1 MRERDAFAY
10 YFEQELSRL
19 KDAGLYRSLSLIQG
33 AQEPR
38 VAINGREVIILCSN
52 NYLGLANHPKIK
64 EAAIK
69 SIEKYGFGSG
79 ASRLVSGNM
88 EPHRELE
95 ERLARF
101 KGTEAALVFNSG
113 YHANIGIIS
122 ALVGKGDVIFSDKL
136 NHASIVDGCLLSKA
150 ELKRYPHCD
159 MDRLE
164 RLLQETEKGRSG
176 ATEKD
181 LTAHQFANSPIRKLI
196 ITDGIFSM
204 DGDIAPLQDI
214 SVLADKYNCVLMVD
228 DAHATWVLGIN
239 GKGTLE
245 HFGIDNPDIIQM
257 GTLGKA
263 LGCFGAYVAGS
274 RKLIDYLIN
283 KARSFI
289 YTTSLPPTVCAAGIA
304 AIDIIED
311 EPQIRQGLWDRVKFF
326 RKGLKEAGLNT
337 MQSETQ
343 IIPILIGEAD
353 KAVRISR
360 SLLDKGI
367 FVQAIRPPTVPEGTS
382 RLRITLMANHSLDD
396 LKYALDTIKETVA
409 NFA

>member
-1 MRERDAFAY
+1 MSSEVFDFIGK
-10 YFEQELSRL
+10 ELSAL
-19 KDAGLYRSLSLIQG
+19 EESGLYRRLSLVQG

-38 VAINGREVIILCSN
+38 VRINGRDVILLCSN

-64 EAAIK
+64 EAAI
-69 SIEKYGFGSG
+69 SAIEKYGFGSG

-88 EPHRELE
+88 ESHRELE
-95 ERLARF
+95 DRLARF

-122 ALVGKGDVIFSDKL
+122 SLVGRGDIIFSDKL
-136 NHASIVDGCLLSKA
+136 NHASIVDGCLLSRA

-159 MDRLE
+159 LDALE
-164 RLLQETEKGRSG
+164 KFLKNASRITHHAS
-176 ATEKD
+176 
-181 LTAHQFANSPIRKLI
+181 RKLI
-196 ITDGIFSM
+196 ITDGVFSM

-214 SVLADKYNCVLMVD
+214 SKLADKYNCMLMVD
-228 DAHATWVLGIN
+228 DAHSTGVLGEN

-245 HFGIDNPDIIQM
+245 HFGIDNPNPVLRHNGTGIIQM

-289 YTTSLPPTVCAAGIA
+289 YTTSLPPSVCAASIA
-304 AIDIIED
+304 AIDIVEN
-311 EPQIRQGLWDRVKFF
+311 EPQIRQDLWDRVKFF
-326 RKGLKEAGLNT
+326 RDGLKCAGLDIMN
-337 MQSETQ
+337 SETQ

-353 KAVRISR
+353 KAIKISR
-360 SLLDKGI
+360 NLLDKGI

-396 LKYALDTIKETVA
+396 LKYALDCIKKAVA
-409 NFA
+409 C